1 MGKLL
6 IKPGNIKLAVA
17 LQKNMSEQNYK
28 NHVRYYPP
36 HHFVFY
42 PIVLILTGV
51 AIYKAFTTE
60 ADKAIWWAFA
70 IVLIIIAWLSF
81 MLRQHYALT
90 LQNRLVRMEMRHKY
104 FVLTGKDFEPL
115 EKQLSFGQMA
125 ALRFAPDEELLPLID
140 RALKENLSPDSIKK
154 SIKNW
159 KADSRRV

>member
-1 MGKLL
+1 
-6 IKPGNIKLAVA
+6 
-17 LQKNMSEQNYK
+17 MSEQNYK

-51 AIYKAFTTE
+51 AIYKSFTTE
-60 ADKAIWWAFA
+60 ADKAIWLAFA

-90 LQNRLVRMEMRHKY
+90 LQNRLVMMEMHHKY

-115 EKQLSFGQMA
+115 EQQLSFPQIA

-140 RALKENLSPDSIKK
+140 RALKENLSPGTIKK

-159 KADSRRV
+159 KADSSRV